1 MATKHSILCNLEKDI
16 EKLESFLGDY
26 QTLKEEI
33 TESWEKEKPFFV
45 KDFEETI
52 IERVKNIMEELSG
65 LYIEKRKFAEDKQER
80 RQNK

>member
-1 MATKHSILCNLEKDI
+1 MATKNIILCNLEKDI
-16 EKLESFLGDY
+16 EKLESFLNDY
-26 QTLKEEI
+26 QTIKEEI

-52 IERVKNIMEELSG
+52 IERVKNIMEELSA
-65 LYIEKRKFAEDKQER
+65 LYMEKRKFAEDEQER